1 MSTMSPDPRKVNRRR
16 FLRSA
21 CRWTVGAAGVAGLY
35 AWRIEPHWLEI
46 VERDMPLANL
56 PASLAGKRVV
66 HLTDIHVSHIVDQDY
81 LERAFDQVAELD
93 PDLVLVTGDLMTSR
107 DLEQVDPVIS
117 LFRRLNPD
125 QCAVYVTPGNH
136 DYGRY
141 VRQHQMV
148 EVMFT
153 QLENIGVRGLRNQMA
168 DFDGLQ
174 IVGCDEWMAGRFNIR
189 VALEEYDPSRPA
201 IAMTHNP
208 DTVDYAGW
216 EEYRGWILAGHTHGG
231 QCRIPYFGAPIIPIR
246 NRLYTAGEVKLDDR
260 RTLYVGRGL
269 GYTRR
274 VRFLCSPEITVFRL
288 TPTV

>member
-1 MSTMSPDPRKVNRRR
+1 MSPDPRKVNRRR

-21 CRWTVGAAGVAGLY
+21 GRWTAAVAGVAGLY

-56 PASLAGKRVV
+56 PANLAGKRVV
-66 HLTDIHVSHIVDQDY
+66 HLTDIHVSRVVDQAY

-93 PDLVLVTGDLMTSR
+93 PDVVLVTGDLMTAKAT
-107 DLEQVDPVIS
+107 EQIPSVLS
-117 LFRRLNPD
+117 LFNRLDPD
-125 QCAVYVTPGNH
+125 QRCIVVTPGNH
-136 DYGRY
+136 DYCRFVSQHGVVSSLFEQLGR
-141 VRQHQMV
+141 M
-148 EVMFT
+148 
-153 QLENIGVRGLRNQMA
+153 GVHGLRNQRMEY
-168 DFDGLQ
+168 DGLQ

-189 VALEEYDPSRPA
+189 VALDEYDPSRPA

-216 EEYRGWILAGHTHGG
+216 EDYRGWILAGHTHGG
-231 QCRIPYFGAPIIPIR
+231 QCRLPYFGAPIIPIR

-288 TPTV
+288 TQMA